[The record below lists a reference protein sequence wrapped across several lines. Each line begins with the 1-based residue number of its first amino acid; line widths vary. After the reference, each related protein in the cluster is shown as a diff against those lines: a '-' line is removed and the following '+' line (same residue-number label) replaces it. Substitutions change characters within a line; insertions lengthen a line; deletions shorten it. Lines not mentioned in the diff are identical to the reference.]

1 MGAFDVKQQGV
12 PEITTSHPGID
23 ILGPAC
29 RVSPTCTV
37 RRPDETADAVLIRL
51 GRDCT
56 LLDNVRLVVADPGQ
70 FPHTGLT
77 LGDQVIVNVGCYL
90 SGEGGV
96 VIEDAVLLGPHV
108 QVLSAGPGPERAE
121 ADGAPPPLAAAPVVI
136 ERGAWIGAGAIVL
149 PGCRVG
155 AGAVV
160 GAGSVVASDVPPLAV
175 VAGNPAR
182 IMRRRPDT
190 TAGAEGPEAPE
201 LPAGPDPAEEYGVLT
216 LVYDDLKSAHEALRR
231 ERDLL
236 QHNYLVLEKGYLD
249 LKDENENL
257 GHRYQDLQ
265 AEGFLSGRES
275 AAIREESEA
284 LRKHYARLEEGYRN
298 LLRQYEAVRQTQ
310 AGMAGILHSQRQLTR
325 YYIQKMVFGV
335 DAAEVSQLRSFTW
348 LLRHRLRPRTRW
360 NTLRD
365 RYRQFGWP
373 GVARLFYEFA
383 LRQWKGRQ
391 ELPGEATDPAVSLE
405 TAKARL
411 REQAEAGFRDF
422 LTSDETIRFAP
433 GDNPWLSIV
442 LVLWGQAELTLA
454 CLRALAEEARE
465 GVEIVIVDNAS
476 PDATAS
482 LLNRVHGAT
491 ILRNQDNVGFLLAA
505 NQGALAATAPLTL
518 FLNNDAVPRPG
529 SLRQARAI
537 LDADPGVGAVG
548 GRILLPDGRL
558 QEAGCVVWSDGSCA
572 GYLRGEAAEAPEAL
586 FRRDVDFCSGV
597 FLMTRTGLFKELG
610 GFDQV
615 FAPAYYEEVDY
626 CMRLWEHGSR
636 VVYDPWIVVD
646 HYEYGS
652 AGSSEAASK
661 RMAVNQKQFQAK
673 HVRALADQETAGLPG
688 AMLRARM
695 RGAGAGR
702 VLYVDDRVPRSDL
715 GGGFPRALALLQAMG
730 EHGLFATVVSLA
742 EPRVTPARQPGD
754 GLPPGFEVM
763 PGLTPA
769 GLVELLE
776 ERRDYYDLFC
786 ISRPSNMERLA
797 FLFTDH
803 AGLLGDM
810 TVLYDAEAVWAF
822 RDIHRAAVFGHPMP
836 ERQIAQALRQ
846 ELDLAKPAACV
857 LAVSE
862 TEREV
867 FRQGGYG
874 DVRVLS
880 HAVPACPA
888 PTPFAE
894 RADILFVGALFT
906 AGSPNVDSMVW
917 FVEKVMPLLRRAKLG
932 ARLVVAG
939 RNDALPRSFASRP
952 DVVLL
957 GRVDDLAA
965 WYAKCRIF
973 VAPTRFSAGI
983 PLKVVEAA
991 GYGLPV
997 VATSLLARQ
1006 LGWEDR
1012 VELLVGDDPETFA
1025 KQCLRLY
1032 REPDLWAG
1040 VRAAA
1045 LRRIDREYSRDC
1057 FHNAVAALLADY
1069 PAGRRR
1075 SERA

>member
-1 MGAFDVKQQGV
+1 MKQQGV
-12 PEITTSHPGID
+12 PDLTTSHPGID
-23 ILGPAC
+23 ILEPGC

-37 RRPDETADAVLIRL
+37 RRPGDTADAALIRL

-56 LLDNVRLVVADPGQ
+56 LLDNVRLVVADPRES
-70 FPHTGLT
+70 PASGLT
-77 LGDQVIVNVGCYL
+77 LGDRVIVNVGCYL
-90 SGEGGV
+90 SGEGGL
-96 VIEDAVLLGPHV
+96 VIEDEVLLGPHV
-108 QVLSAGPGPERAE
+108 QILSAGQGLEPAQAG
-121 ADGAPPPLAAAPVVI
+121 AAPNPSAPAPVAI
-136 ERGAWIGAGAIVL
+136 ERGAWIGAGAIIL

-182 IMRRRPDT
+182 VMRRRLDT
-190 TAGAEGPEAPE
+190 AAGPEGPEAPG
-201 LPAGPDPAEEYGVLT
+201 LPAGPDPAEEHGVLR
-216 LVYDDLKSAHEALRR
+216 LLYDDLKSAHAALRR

-236 QHNYLVLEKGYLD
+236 QNNYLVLEKGYLD

-257 GHRYQDLQ
+257 GHRCRDLRE
-265 AEGFLSGRES
+265 EGSQHDARC
-275 AAIREESEA
+275 AAVLEESEA
-284 LRKHYARLEEGYRN
+284 LRKHYVRLEEGYKN
-298 LLRQYEAVRQTQ
+298 LLRQYEAVRLAQ
-310 AGMAGILHSQRQLTR
+310 AGMVQILQSRRHLTR
-325 YYIQKMVFGV
+325 YYLQKMLFGI
-335 DAAEVSQLRSFTW
+335 DAVQASQLRSFAW

-383 LRQWKGRQ
+383 LRQWKGDQ
-391 ELPGEATDPAVSLE
+391 GAAGEAADPAVSLE

-422 LTSDETIRFAP
+422 LASDETIRFAP
-433 GDNPWLSIV
+433 GDRPWLSIV

-454 CLRALAEEARE
+454 CLRALAGEAGE

-476 PDATAS
+476 PDATPS
-482 LLNRVHGAT
+482 LLDRVHGAT

-505 NQGALAATAPLTL
+505 NQGAMAAAAPLVL

-529 SLRQARAI
+529 SLGQARA
-537 LDADPGVGAVG
+537 LLAADAGIGAVG

-610 GFDQV
+610 GFDEA

-626 CMRLWEHGSR
+626 CMRLWEHGAR

-652 AGSSEAASK
+652 AGSSEAAAK
-661 RMAVNQKQFQAK
+661 RMATNQKRFQAK
-673 HVRALADQETAGLPG
+673 HARALADQESAALAG

-695 RGAGAGR
+695 RGTGAAR
-702 VLYVDDRVPRSDL
+702 VLYVDDRVPRPDL
-715 GGGFPRALALLQAMG
+715 GGGFPRAQALLAALG

-742 EPRVTPARQPGD
+742 EPMTTPARRPDD

-763 PGLTPA
+763 PGLTPDK
-769 GLVELLE
+769 LVELLE
-776 ERRDYYDLFC
+776 ARQGYYDLFFV
-786 ISRPSNMERLA
+786 SRPSNMERLA
-797 FLFTDH
+797 FLFTEQ

-810 TVLYDAEAVWAF
+810 AVLYDAEAVWAF

-846 ELDLAKPAACV
+846 ELDLARPAACV

-880 HAVPACPA
+880 HAVAACPTR
-888 PTPFAE
+888 TPFAE

-906 AGSPNVDSMVW
+906 PGSPNVDSMVW
-917 FVEKVMPLLRRAKLG
+917 FVEKVMPLLRRANLG
-932 ARLVVAG
+932 ARLIVAG
-939 RNDALPRSFASRP
+939 RNDALPRSFAARP

-957 GRVDDLAA
+957 GRVDDLSA
-965 WYAKCRIF
+965 WYGKCRIF

-983 PLKVVEAA
+983 PLKIVEAA

-1006 LGWEDR
+1006 LGWNDG

-1025 KQCLRLY
+1025 RQCLRLY
-1032 REPDLWAG
+1032 REPDLWATVQAG
-1040 VRAAA
+1040 A
-1045 LRRIDREYSRDC
+1045 LARIDREYSRDC
-1057 FHNAVAALLADY
+1057 FHDAVAALLADY

-1075 SERA
+1075 PEGA